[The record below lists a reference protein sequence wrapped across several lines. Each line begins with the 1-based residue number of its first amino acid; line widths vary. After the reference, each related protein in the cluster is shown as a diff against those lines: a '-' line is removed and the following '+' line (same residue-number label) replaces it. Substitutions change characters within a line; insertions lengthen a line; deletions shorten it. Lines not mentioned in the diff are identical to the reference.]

1 MMAHQLKDIPDTVF
15 MFQNTGRE
23 KPETYEFLNRMDK
36 EWGLELVWLEYE
48 CPNPGQKATV
58 KEVSFETANRD
69 GIPFSQLI
77 TKRKAIPNKFKR
89 FCSPELKTKTARRW
103 IRAQGFKKWD
113 YAIGYRAD
121 EPKRKV
127 RSDTMQNAIT
137 PLRELGITALDVAE
151 FWKNNSFDLE
161 LPIMPNGKTFGGNC
175 EGCFWHSEYQNAVL
189 CRDRPES
196 VKWLIDQEERIGY
209 TFNDGFSYKELTDLA
224 KDSAKNYFSQEDFF
238 CTAVNG
244 SCGA

>member
-1 MMAHQLKDIPDTVF
+1 

-23 KPETYEFLNRMDK
+23 KPETYDFLNKMDK
-36 EWGLELVWLEYE
+36 EWNLNLVWLEYS
-48 CPNPGQKATV
+48 CPDPAMKA
-58 KEVSFETANRD
+58 EVNQVTYETANRT
-69 GIPFSQLI
+69 GVPFAELI
-77 TKRKAIPNKFKR
+77 QKRKAIPNKFKR

-103 IRAQGFKKWD
+103 IRKNGYKKWD

-121 EPKRKV
+121 EPKRQV

-137 PLRELGITALDVAE
+137 PLRDLGVTALNVAE
-151 FWKNNSFDLE
+151 FWKNNDFDLQ

-196 VKWLIDQEERIGY
+196 VKWLIEQEDKMNH
-209 TFNDGFSYKELTDLA
+209 TFNEAYSYRELTNLA
-224 KDSAKNYFSQEDFF
+224 KDVTDNHFSQDDFF
-238 CTAVNG
+238 CQSVNG
-244 SCGA
+244 SCGL